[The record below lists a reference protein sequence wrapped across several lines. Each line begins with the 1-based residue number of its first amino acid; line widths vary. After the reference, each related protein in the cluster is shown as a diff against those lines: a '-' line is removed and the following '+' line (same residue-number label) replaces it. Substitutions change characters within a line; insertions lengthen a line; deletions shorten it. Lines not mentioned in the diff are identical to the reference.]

1 MGPSARGIVIDKP
14 GPVLSADFSSGV
26 MPSFMTFARASGA
39 TSGTYL
45 DANGSSYTTYTTG
58 QPRFMSGGVKVEP
71 AATNRLL
78 NSTAPVTQTTASLA
92 TGTYCLWV
100 IGSGSATS
108 SAGTATGSGFGT
120 ATAGAPNVMTLTG
133 AGTVTVTVAGSLDRF
148 QLELATAPTTFIVT
162 AGAVATRAV
171 EQLYCTTSLISPEQG
186 ILMADFTLDTLVSG
200 AIPLGLSTNSLNDT
214 IYQSTNSGAVTAR
227 IGGVSIGFF
236 GIATP
241 AAGRH
246 KYAIS
251 YRDGVLGGAADG
263 FVRSGPMT
271 SPAPYTPWASRLSLG
286 CNPYLLGAQITGTVH
301 GFKLYRH
308 AISPEFLGAL
318 TR

>member
-1 MGPSARGIVIDKP
+1 MTPAVWRALDKP
-14 GPVLSADFSSGV
+14 GPVLAADFSLGV
-26 MPSFMTFARASGA
+26 MPSYMTFARASGA

-45 DANGSSYTTYTTG
+45 DANGSSYITYASG
-58 QPRFMSGGVKVEP
+58 EPRFLAGGVKIEP
-71 AATNRLL
+71 ATTNRLL

-108 SAGTATGSGFGT
+108 SAGTAIGSGFGA
-120 ATAGAPNVMTLTG
+120 ATAGVPNVITLTG
-133 AGTVTVTVAGSLDRF
+133 AGTVTVTVSGSLDRF
-148 QLELATAPTTFIVT
+148 QLELAPAPTTFVAT

-171 EQLYCTTSLISPEQG
+171 EQLYCTTPLISPDQG
-186 ILMADFTLDTLVSG
+186 LLTVDFTLDTYVSG
-200 AIPLGLSTNSLNDT
+200 AIPLGLATDSLNDT
-214 IYQSTNSGAVTAR
+214 IYQSTNAGAVTAR
-227 IGGVSIGFF
+227 IGGASIGFF
-236 GIATP
+236 GVATP

-263 FVRSGPMT
+263 FVRSGPLT
-271 SPAPYTPWASRLSLG
+271 SPAPYTPWASRFSLG
-286 CNPYLLGAQITGTVH
+286 CNPWVLGAQITGTVH
-301 GFKLYRH
+301 GFRLYRH